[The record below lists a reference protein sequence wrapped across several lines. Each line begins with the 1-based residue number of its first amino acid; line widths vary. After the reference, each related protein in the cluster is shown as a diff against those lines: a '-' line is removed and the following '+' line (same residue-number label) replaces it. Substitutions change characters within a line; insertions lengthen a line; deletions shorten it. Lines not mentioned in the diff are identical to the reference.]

1 MVRTHWGCW
10 ALLGCILVAP
20 AQALT
25 LTEAIAKALQDDPA
39 AGSVRSQVL
48 AADADAERA
57 RAARWPVLG
66 LSATAQGQSGD
77 SRTVLSP
84 QLQYTVYAGGAIEA
98 GVQQAEAGQR
108 QAGHRAVAALDDLAL
123 QTAEAYL
130 AWACAHELVRLA
142 QDNLQ
147 AHERIRDDMRK
158 IVEVD
163 PGRQVDLN
171 QAAVRV
177 SNARL
182 ALTQRETERAR
193 ALAQLV
199 RYVPPQALRQPDGLD
214 EEPGVAPA
222 SADEA
227 LARGADAH
235 PQLAQALA
243 QWQAAQAAVGVARG
257 QTLPR
262 VDLSLSRQY
271 STLTRRTEPQ
281 AQLSLNMPVFN
292 AGAGRAGIDAAQ
304 AQAQAA
310 RLVLQEQRLLV
321 GQRIGM
327 AWAEWQGSR
336 ERERE
341 SQQQS
346 DDGRSL
352 ADAYRMQF
360 RLARRSLLDL
370 LNVQNEAFNY
380 ATSAV
385 TARYDRRLARYRL
398 GAALGELSARWAPAD
413 VQARK
418 QPAH

>member
-1 MVRTHWGCW
+1 MVQIRWGAW
-10 ALLGCILVAP
+10 ALLGWMLAAP

-25 LTEAIAKALQDDPA
+25 LTEAIEKALQDDPA
-39 AGSVRSQVL
+39 AGSVRSQVV
-48 AADADAERA
+48 AAGADAERA

-77 SRTVLSP
+77 SRAVLSP

-98 GVQQAEAGQR
+98 GVVQAEAQQR

-123 QTAEAYL
+123 QTADAYL
-130 AWACAHELVRLA
+130 AWARAHELVRLA

-193 ALAQLV
+193 AQAQLA
-199 RYVPPQALRQPDGLD
+199 RYVAVQALRQPAGLD

-222 SADEA
+222 SVDEA
-227 LARGADAH
+227 LARAADAH

-243 QWQAAQAAVGVARG
+243 QWHAAQAAVGIARG

-262 VDLSLSRQY
+262 VDLQLSRQY
-271 STLTRRTEPQ
+271 SALTQRTEPQ
-281 AQLSLNMPVFN
+281 AQLSVNMPVFN
-292 AGAGRAGIDAAQ
+292 AGAGRAGVDAAQ

-310 RLVLQEQRLLV
+310 RLALQEQRLLV
-321 GQRIGM
+321 SQRIGM
-327 AWAEWQGSR
+327 AWAEWQGTR

-352 ADAYRMQF
+352 AEAYRMQF

-385 TARYDRRLARYRL
+385 TARYDRRIARYRL
-398 GAALGELSARWAPAD
+398 GAALGELSARWAAAD
-413 VQARK
+413 LQARK
-418 QPAH
+418 QQTP

>member
-1 MVRTHWGCW
+1 MVQIRWGAW
-10 ALLGCILVAP
+10 ALLGWMLAAP

-25 LTEAIAKALQDDPA
+25 LTEAIEKALQDDPA

-48 AADADAERA
+48 AAGADAERA

-84 QLQYTVYAGGAIEA
+84 QLHYTVYAGGAIEA
-98 GVQQAEAGQR
+98 GVVQAEAQQR
-108 QAGHRAVAALDDLAL
+108 QAGHRAVATLDDLAL
-123 QTAEAYL
+123 QTADAYL
-130 AWACAHELVRLA
+130 AWARAHELVRLA

-193 ALAQLV
+193 AQAQLA
-199 RYVPPQALRQPDGLD
+199 RYVPVQALRQPAGLD

-222 SADEA
+222 SVDEA
-227 LARGADAH
+227 LARAADAH

-243 QWQAAQAAVGVARG
+243 QWQAAQAAVGIARG

-262 VDLSLSRQY
+262 VDLQLSRQY
-271 STLTRRTEPQ
+271 SALTQRTEPQ
-281 AQLSLNMPVFN
+281 AQLSVNMPVFN
-292 AGAGRAGIDAAQ
+292 AGAGRASVDAAQ

-310 RLVLQEQRLLV
+310 RLALQEQRLLV
-321 GQRIGM
+321 SQRIGM
-327 AWAEWQGSR
+327 AWAEWQGTR

-352 ADAYRMQF
+352 AEAYRMQF

-370 LNVQNEAFNY
+370 LNVQNEAFNF

-385 TARYDRRLARYRL
+385 TARYDRRIARYRL
-398 GAALGELSARWAPAD
+398 GAALGELSARWAAAD
-413 VQARK
+413 LQARK
-418 QPAH
+418 QQTP